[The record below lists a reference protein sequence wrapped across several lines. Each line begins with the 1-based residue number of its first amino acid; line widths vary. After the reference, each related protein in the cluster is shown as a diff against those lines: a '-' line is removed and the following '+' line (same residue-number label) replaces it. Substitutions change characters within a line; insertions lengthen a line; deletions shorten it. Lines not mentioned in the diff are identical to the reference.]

1 MTTDDIL
8 DMVTELQRRVER
20 LETEL
25 RAPAAGRFHP
35 PTIEQIAYRM
45 KERGITGFT
54 ADAFHA
60 FYTSNGWMIGKNK
73 MKSWDAALTTWAQ
86 RGTVQLKSPY
96 TKPVRFYSYNEIC
109 QMALTSDNVWKEYVS
124 LQLPDRPKPVWATIN
139 DATTNDLMKYKV

>member
-1 MTTDDIL
+1 MSVDDL
-8 DMVTELQRRVER
+8 MDMVLQLQRRVDR
-20 LETEL
+20 LEAEL

-73 MKSWDAALTTWAQ
+73 MKSWDAALTTWAN
-86 RGTVQLKSPY
+86 RSHTPSAMPRSNFIKFY
-96 TKPVRFYSYNEIC
+96 TYNDIC
-109 QMALTSDNVWKEYVS
+109 QMALTNDNVWREYVS
-124 LQLPDRPKPVWATIN
+124 LQLPDRPKPVWATVN